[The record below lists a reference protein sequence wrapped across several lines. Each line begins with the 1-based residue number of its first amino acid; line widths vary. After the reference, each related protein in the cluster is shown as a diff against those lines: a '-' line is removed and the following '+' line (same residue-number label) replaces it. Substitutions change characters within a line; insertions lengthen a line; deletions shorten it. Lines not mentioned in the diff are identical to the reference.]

1 MLGDTAHPMIAIVDN
16 GATQAII
23 DGWILAM
30 ELDRQPYLSA
40 AIEAY
45 NKQRR
50 DAVNM
55 MVKANREESVTRFL
69 EIVHNIYH
77 CVVLTMNKTSMMSF

>member
-1 MLGDTAHPMIAIVDN
+1 MGDAAHPMIPIVAN
-16 GATQAII
+16 GTTKAII
-23 DGWILAM
+23 NGWILAM

-69 EIVHNIYH
+69 EIIHNLYH
-77 CVVLTMNKTSMMSF
+77 HVVLTMNKLSMMSF

>member
-1 MLGDTAHPMIAIVDN
+1 MLGDATHPMIPIVDN

-45 NKQRR
+45 NKQSR
-50 DAVNM
+50 DAMNM
-55 MVKANREESVTRFL
+55 MVKAKREESVTRFL
-69 EIVHNIYH
+69 EIVHNLYH
-77 CVVLTMNKTSMMSF
+77 RVVLTMNKTLMMSF